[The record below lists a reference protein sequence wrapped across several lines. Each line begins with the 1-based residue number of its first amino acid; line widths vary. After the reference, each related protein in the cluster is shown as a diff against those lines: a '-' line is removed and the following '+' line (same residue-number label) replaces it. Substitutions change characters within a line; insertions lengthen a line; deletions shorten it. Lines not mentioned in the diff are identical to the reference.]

1 MLKIGLLTSNSISE
15 FRLKTLSSILKDEN
29 FSIRVALIDNRPL
42 RSLKEKLKY
51 NIKKGRGGYIIVI
64 TLESIFLKKS
74 KEYSISKFCRENN
87 ITVIET
93 IDPYSE
99 DTISTIAKF
108 NLDLLILVGGFG
120 IIKEPLF
127 KVTRIGILSYH
138 HGDMRKYR
146 GMPPAFW
153 ELYNNENEMGI
164 TVQIL
169 SLGLDRGIPI
179 EEKKIK
185 VRKNDSLK
193 ALQSR
198 AYDQSVDMLYKALK
212 KLSDINFENLTIHK
226 FGKVY
231 TLPNLRQWLA
241 LHFKVM
247 YRKVRYYNLNNS
259 N

>member
-1 MLKIGLLTSNSISE
+1 MLKIGLLTSDSLSE
-15 FRLKTLSSILKDEN
+15 FRLKTLSSILKDEK
-29 FSIRVALIDNRPL
+29 FSIRLALIDNRPGKN
-42 RSLKEKLKY
+42 LKEKLKHH
-51 NIKKGRGGYIIVI
+51 IKKGRGGYIIVMA
-64 TLESIFLKKS
+64 LESIFSKKS
-74 KEYSISKFCRENN
+74 KEYSIIKFCQDNN
-87 ITVIET
+87 ITAIKT
-93 IDPYSE
+93 NDPYSD
-99 DTISTIAKF
+99 DTISTVADF
-108 NLDLLILVGGFG
+108 NLDILILAGGFG

-153 ELYNNENEMGI
+153 ELYNNEDEMGI

-185 VRKNDSLK
+185 IQKNDSLK
-193 ALQSR
+193 ALQNR
-198 AYDQSVDMLYKALK
+198 AFDQSVDMLYNALK
-212 KLSDINFENLTIHK
+212 KVSDTNFETLKIDK

-231 TLPNLRQWLA
+231 TLPNLRQWLT

-247 YRKVRYYNLNNS
+247 YRKVRYFKINNS